1 MKNVKTHCIV
11 LKSSVVREIDKSV
24 TLISPDIGIFTVTAF
39 GACKS
44 RNRFGGKLEPF
55 SVLSAELTVRMRA
68 TEEERQ
74 FKELTL
80 LDSFENLTKSYETV
94 LTAQFFCEVLLK
106 NNTAGEDRRMF
117 SLLYHALKALNR
129 CGAKESETAVVIN
142 FLVRYL
148 AFAGFFA
155 PLSECSL
162 CGRAFQEN
170 ETVFMQ
176 RQDHQPYCAGC
187 VCGGSVPLESEL
199 RDYLNTVLKIPFAE
213 TSEIPI
219 NTDGGRK
226 LKVYL
231 ISLLKE
237 LSGFRYKTLES
248 LR

>member
-1 MKNVKTHCIV
+1 
-11 LKSSVVREIDKSV
+11 
-24 TLISPDIGIFTVTAF
+24 
-39 GACKS
+39 
-44 RNRFGGKLEPF
+44 
-55 SVLSAELTVRMRA
+55 
-68 TEEERQ
+68 
-74 FKELTL
+74 
-80 LDSFENLTKSYETV
+80 
-94 LTAQFFCEVLLK
+94 
-106 NNTAGEDRRMF
+106 MF

-129 CGAKESETAVVIN
+129 CGTKESETAVVIN

-162 CGRAFQEN
+162 CGKAFQEN

-187 VCGGSVPLESEL
+187 VCGGSVPLEPEL
-199 RDYLNTVLKIPFAE
+199 RGYLNTVLKIPFAE

-226 LKVYL
+226 LKAYL